1 MGLLDKIGKTL
12 DIWLAEEN
20 ENYDKG
26 VDFEKMV
33 VELFSLNSKYFA
45 IHEWTRDLS
54 GKHEGVRV
62 ESDSNPDLVIRYKP
76 TSEKFA
82 VECKF
87 RSKLYD
93 GKLRWSTREKMEQY
107 NLYSRKY
114 RIPTFIVIGFGGD
127 PASPNRMFCIPLEE
141 AKYPELYPSVYE
153 RFERKTGSSF
163 FWRDGVLK

>member
-12 DIWLAEEN
+12 DIWLAEEEN
-20 ENYDKG
+20 ENYAKG
-26 VDFEKMV
+26 VDFEKRV
-33 VELFSLNSKYFA
+33 VELFNPQYFA

-76 TSEKFA
+76 NNEKFA
-82 VECKF
+82 VECKY
-87 RSKLYD
+87 RSKLYE
-93 GKLRWSTREKMEQY
+93 GKLGWSTQEKIKQY

-127 PASPNRMFCIPLEE
+127 PTNPDRMFCIPLEE
-141 AKYPELYPSVYE
+141 AKYPELFPSIYE
-153 RFERKTGSSF
+153 RFERNPESSF
-163 FWRDGVLK
+163 FWRDGILK